1 MGTTARGISYPDP
14 AGVPS
19 RSALQTLAQTADAAI
34 GAAVTDTGWQ
44 TMTLSL
50 GVGTARYRAVTL
62 GSAVL
67 VCVELSV
74 SGLRGDLCTARERD
88 ALIERAQTAESALR
102 IRDAQR
108 DEVIAVMP
116 KVAEVLEKFHV
127 AGEQVR
133 RERNEAGEP
142 S

>member
-1 MGTTARGISYPDP
+1 VDGPPVETLHDP
-14 AGVPS
+14 WAYIAVV
-19 RSALQTLAQTADAAI
+19 AI
-34 GAAVTDTGWQ
+34 GIIVFG
-44 TMTLSL
+44 L
-50 GVGTARYRAVTL
+50 RAL
-62 GSAVL
+62 I
-67 VCVELSV
+67 
-74 SGLRGDLCTARERD
+74 RGDLCTARERD